1 MNKKTLFFSIF
12 AVSGMIL
19 SLGSAI
25 LSGNVS
31 YSKADASVGNYSTSA
46 STYYSG
52 ITAISGATLLG
63 QLHDLLATT
72 HKTYTTYDDCK
83 NPTYVYATDAGTS
96 SSYVRDFCMQKILS
110 YPGAVALLELGI
122 MNMYGAN
129 PFPIVYVA
137 SLILD
142 LLDHPMIQ
150 VAQLILIVRLL
161 L

>member
-1 MNKKTLFFSIF
+1 MNKKTLFLSTF
-12 AVSGMIL
+12 AVFGMIL

-31 YSKADASVGNYSTSA
+31 YSKADASVGSYSTSA

-52 ITAISGATLLG
+52 ITATSGATLLG

-96 SSYVRDFCMQKILS
+96 SSYVRDFYTAK
-110 YPGAVALLELGI
+110 
-122 MNMYGAN
+122 
-129 PFPIVYVA
+129 
-137 SLILD
+137 
-142 LLDHPMIQ
+142 
-150 VAQLILIVRLL
+150 
-161 L
+161 